1 MSTQN
6 TRLGIMLMVMTT
18 MVFSIQDGL
27 SRHLAGEY
35 NVYLVLMIRYVFF
48 AIFALAIVQVST
60 GSLKKGLRTAYPI
73 LQPLRGVLLIVETAL
88 LVYAFTVLGLIESHA
103 VFTSYP
109 LIVAALSGPILGEK
123 VGWRRWTAI
132 GIGFVGVLIIL
143 QPGGHVFSLTAIIP
157 LAAAT
162 IFALYSLLT
171 RYVSRK
177 DSAST
182 SMAWSALVGAICATA
197 VGVFYWEPMAPSDW
211 VFMLGL
217 CLFGMLSHWMLIKC
231 YEVAEASAVQPFA
244 FLQVGFVSLIGLFFF
259 GETLE
264 QRVIIGG
271 SIILA
276 AGLFTLLRERAKAK
290 A

>member
-217 CLFGMLSHWMLIKC
+217 CVFGMLSHWMLIKC